1 MNVTFRQLKV
11 FLAVAEQ
18 LNITAAARVCCVT
31 QPTVSM
37 QLRELTAEVG
47 QPLYEQI
54 GKRIYLTAAGEA
66 LARTARAM
74 VQEWSAF
81 EQHMDGLK
89 GLTRG
94 RLAAWT

>member
-37 QLRELTAEVG
+37 QLRELTGTVTVG
-47 QPLYEQI
+47 QELPML
-54 GKRIYLTAAGEA
+54 RVPAPN
-66 LARTARAM
+66 ARE
-74 VQEWSAF
+74 V
-81 EQHMDGLK
+81 K
-89 GLTRG
+89 
-94 RLAAWT
+94 